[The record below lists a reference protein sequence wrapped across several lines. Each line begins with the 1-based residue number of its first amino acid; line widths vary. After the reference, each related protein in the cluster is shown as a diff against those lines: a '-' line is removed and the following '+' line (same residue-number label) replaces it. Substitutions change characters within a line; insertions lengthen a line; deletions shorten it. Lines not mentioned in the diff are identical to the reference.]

1 MKLSEV
7 VSQYIGHKRSLG
19 MRFHAEEFIL
29 KAFAKSLDD
38 PMITSIEAASVLAF
52 LNGIGPVTDTWVKKY
67 HVLSGFYRFALARR
81 MVVRSPLPPSIP
93 RRDVPAFVPYIYS
106 QLELKQL
113 LDATPGACGS
123 RVPLDDYVLHALILL
138 LYGAGLRIG
147 ESLHLTV
154 GDVDLGQACL
164 LIRETKFYKTRFV
177 PLGKD
182 LTKVLVDYSGKR
194 NASYSV
200 EAQAPFFC
208 QRDGQPVS
216 QSIARSA
223 FRRMRTAAGV
233 VRDGGARNQPR
244 IHDLR
249 HSAAV
254 HRLIAWYRNGVD
266 LHDLLPKLATYL
278 GHVNLA
284 ATQRYLTMTPEL
296 LYEASRRFEHYAL
309 EAHHE

>member
-7 VSQYIGHKRSLG
+7 ISLYVGHKRSLG
-19 MRFHAEEFIL
+19 MRFHTEEFIL
-29 KAFAKSLDD
+29 KAFAKSLGD
-38 PMITSIEAASVLAF
+38 PMITDMETAPVLAF
-52 LNGIGPVTDTWVKKY
+52 INGVGPVTDTWVKKY
-67 HVLSGFYRFALARR
+67 HVLSGFYRFALARS
-81 MVVRSPLPPSIP
+81 MVVYSPLPPSIP
-93 RRDVPAFVPYIYS
+93 RRGVPAFVPYIYS
-106 QLELKQL
+106 QLELKRL
-113 LDATPGACGS
+113 LDAIPGTCGQ
-123 RVPLDDYVLHALILL
+123 RVPVDGYVLRALILL

-154 GDVDLGQACL
+154 GDVDLEQACL

-177 PLGKD
+177 PLGTD
-182 LTKVLVDYSGKR
+182 LTKVLTEYSGKR
-194 NASYSV
+194 NASHSV
-200 EAQAPFFC
+200 EAQASFFC

-249 HSAAV
+249 HSAAA

-278 GHVNLA
+278 GHVDLS

-296 LYEASRRFEHYAL
+296 LHEASMRFEHYAL
-309 EAHHE
+309 EDRHE